1 MAQARKRGRAK
12 AKRAAS
18 RRTLSSARRANG
30 KGRARDAIA
39 LLKADHKEVKGWFKQ
54 YEKLD
59 DDGDKGELAARICR
73 ALTVHTQVEEEF
85 FYPEARQET
94 EEDDLLD
101 EAKVEH
107 TSAKQ
112 LIAEIESMEPGEDL
126 YDAKVN
132 VLGEYVNHHVKEEEE
147 ELFPKVRK
155 SDMDLAELGERMKAR
170 KDELMAEG

>member
-1 MAQARKRGRAK
+1 MKRGAT

-18 RRTLSSARRANG
+18 RRTASSARRANG
-30 KGRARDAIA
+30 NGRAQDAIA

-54 YEKLD
+54 YEKLED
-59 DDGDKGELAARICR
+59 ESEKGELAARICN
-73 ALTVHTQVEEEF
+73 ALTVHTQIEEEI
-85 FYPEARQET
+85 FYPEARSET

-101 EAKVEH
+101 EAKVED

-112 LIAEIESMEPGEDL
+112 LISEIESLEPGEEL
-126 YDAKVN
+126 YDAKVK

-155 SDMDLAELGERMKAR
+155 SDLDLKEIGARLKERKE
-170 KDELMAEG
+170 ELMAGG